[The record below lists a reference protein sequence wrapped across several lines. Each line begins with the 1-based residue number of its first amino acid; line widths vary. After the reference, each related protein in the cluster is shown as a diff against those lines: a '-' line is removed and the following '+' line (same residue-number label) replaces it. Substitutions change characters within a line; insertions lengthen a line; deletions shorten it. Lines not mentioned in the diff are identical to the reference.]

1 MQGSDGGKDGKF
13 DGSPPDAYT
22 PPSWRG
28 VLLIL
33 LVTGILLT
41 LGLIAFLSVFA
52 RPDGP
57 VFPLPSISQ

>member
-1 MQGSDGGKDGKF
+1 VIDVVD
-13 DGSPPDAYT
+13 DLRRAEP
-22 PPSWRG
+22 
-28 VLLIL
+28 
-33 LVTGILLT
+33 T